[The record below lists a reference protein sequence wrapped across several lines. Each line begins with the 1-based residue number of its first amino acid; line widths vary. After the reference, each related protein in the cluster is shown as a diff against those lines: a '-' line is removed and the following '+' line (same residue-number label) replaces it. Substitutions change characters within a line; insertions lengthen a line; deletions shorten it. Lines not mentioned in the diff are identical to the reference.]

1 MEKKY
6 HGKKSKKLLKDNRY
20 QTDDYITL
28 INNEFNLGYKQ
39 VYEDANCII
48 IHLYNDSNKKA
59 DISDIKDEGC
69 LINAIDFENDWE
81 IEKVLIPTLSNLMEK
96 GYGDKTAAAI
106 SILRTKIKLSK
117 GNFFTVYLTSTSLN
131 RHATETKKDKLGQIH
146 AEYITTAQIADNLSI
161 ISDFVKKLKGTD
173 FETKMTI
180 YCVKQNTKSKTSKIQ
195 SFGPCD
201 SCLKTVPEIIEFIK
215 TKTQLTDLKWIK

>member
-1 MEKKY
+1 MEKKD
-6 HGKKSKKLLKDNRY
+6 HGKNSKKLLKDNRY

-28 INNEFNLGYKQ
+28 INNAFNIGCKQ
-39 VYEDANCII
+39 VFEDENCII

-59 DISDIKDEGC
+59 DIVDKGC
-69 LINAIDFENDWE
+69 LINAIDLENDWE
-81 IEKVLIPTLSNLMEK
+81 IEKVLQSTLSNLMEK

-161 ISDFVKKLKGTD
+161 ISDLVKELKGTD

-215 TKTQLTDLKWIK
+215 AKTTLIGHKWIK